1 MTATLVRRERALGA
15 VALLAITAGAF
26 LFGYGVTL
34 VAGRFDGLAP
44 LAVVGLPLLPVWAAA
59 VFFDPRVGVA
69 SVILLAPVGA
79 RQVPGLPVDLVQVA
93 IVGVAVIV
101 VLRQV
106 VEGRPLLPVP
116 APLGWGVALL
126 AWSLVALPSAIDGSL
141 ALRSVGALAG
151 ELLFA
156 AVIVAACRTR
166 HDVRVVVAVFVGT
179 AFVAAVQAPGDTA
192 GLGAAYGGA
201 IVEGRANSFFTE
213 PNQLGT
219 YCMLALL
226 AAIGLVLSARTRRAR
241 LAGYGVAGVIALGL
255 LFSFS
260 RGSWIGFSFGLLVL
274 LFLLPEARRALAVI
288 GIPLVV
294 FAFVLGSFAPANP
307 QVVVVGERLKS
318 IVGERNPY
326 DDRPSIWAEAR
337 REIVDDPI
345 TGEGPGNFPVASERA
360 TSESRSTFATHAHNL
375 LLTWAA
381 EAGLPAAILIV
392 AFAVHVGAWVRRV
405 GRRARHLGR
414 PRDAQLIGGLAA
426 AGAAVLGQGIV
437 DYTMRNSVIHT
448 AVFTV
453 VGCLLAALVVEEAPA

>member
-1 MTATLVRRERALGA
+1 MTATAVALRRRALGGA
-15 VALLAITAGAF
+15 ALVAIAAGSF
-26 LFGYGVTL
+26 VFGYGVSL
-34 VAGRFDGLAP
+34 VAARFGSLAP
-44 LAVVGLPLLPVWAAA
+44 LAAVGLPLLPVWLVA
-59 VFFDPRVGVA
+59 VFLDPRIGVA
-69 SVILLAPVGA
+69 SVILLAPVGTE
-79 RQVPGLPVDLVQVA
+79 QVPGLPIDLVQVA
-93 IVGVAVIV
+93 IVGVAVV
-101 VLRQV
+101 VTLRQV
-106 VEGRPLLPVP
+106 AEGRPLLPVP
-116 APLGWGVALL
+116 APLGWVVALL

-141 ALRSVGALAG
+141 ALRGVGALAG

-156 AVIVAACRTR
+156 AVIVAACRTS
-166 HDVRVVVAVFVGT
+166 HDVRVVVAVFVGA

-192 GLGAAYGGA
+192 GLGIAYGGS

-219 YCMLALL
+219 FCMLALL

-241 LAGYGVAGVIALGL
+241 LVGYGVAGVIALGL

-274 LFLLPEARRALAVI
+274 LVMLPEARRALAVI

-294 FAFVLGSFAPANP
+294 FAFVLGSFAPSNP

-337 REIVDDPI
+337 REIVADPL

-375 LLTWAA
+375 LLTYAA
-381 EAGLPAAILIV
+381 EAGLPAAAFIV
-392 AFAVHVGAWVRRV
+392 GFGAHVGMLVRRV
-405 GRRARHLGR
+405 GRRLRQLGR
-414 PRDAQLIGGLAA
+414 ARDAQLIGGLAA
-426 AGAAVLGQGIV
+426 AGAAILGQGIV
-437 DYTMRNSVIHT
+437 DYTLRNSVIHT
-448 AVFTV
+448 AAFTV
-453 VGCLLAALVVEEAPA
+453 VGCLLAALVAEDA